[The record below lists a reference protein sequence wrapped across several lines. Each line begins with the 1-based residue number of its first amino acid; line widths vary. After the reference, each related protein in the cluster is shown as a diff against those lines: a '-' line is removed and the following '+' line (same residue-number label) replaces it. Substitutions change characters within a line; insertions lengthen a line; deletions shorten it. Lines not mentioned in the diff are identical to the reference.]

1 MKKTIQILLVEDDP
15 GDVILT
21 KRLFEDIQTALQL
34 NVVSDGVEAMAYLR
48 CEASY
53 TQVPRPDLVLLD
65 LNMPKKGGCE
75 VLREMKSDE
84 ALRSIP
90 VVVLTTSDHD
100 IDIKH
105 AYDLGANSYI
115 TKPSELDAFAQVIEN
130 LENFWMNT
138 VQLPTDRWC

>member
-21 KRLFEDIQTALQL
+21 KRLFEDIRTALQL
-34 NVVSDGVEAMAYLR
+34 HVVGDGVKAMAYLQ
-48 CEASY
+48 CEAPY
-53 TQVPRPDLVLLD
+53 TQVPRLDLILLD
-65 LNMPKKGGCE
+65 LNMPKKSGCE

-100 IDIKH
+100 IDIKS
-105 AYDLGANSYI
+105 AYRLGANSYI
-115 TKPSELDAFAQVIEN
+115 TKPSGLDAFTQVIES
-130 LENFWMNT
+130 LDSFWLNT
-138 VQLPTDRWC
+138 VKLPID

>member
-48 CEASY
+48 CESPYAE
-53 TQVPRPDLVLLD
+53 VPRPDLVLLD
-65 LNMPKKGGCE
+65 LNMPKKSGCD
-75 VLREMKSDE
+75 VLQEMKSDE
-84 ALRSIP
+84 VLRSIP

-100 IDIKH
+100 IDIQR
-105 AYDLGANSYI
+105 AYHLGANSYI
-115 TKPSELDAFAQVIEN
+115 TKPSGLDAYTRVIES
-130 LENFWMNT
+130 LESFWMNT
-138 VQLPTDRWC
+138 VQLPMN